1 MQLLALFGDHGVSPK
16 SWRVELGH
24 PSSHNPSTAP
34 SGTPG
39 GACKVAGGLDEGRAG
54 SKGKK
59 FHTLQINGPPDY
71 SSRVA
76 DAATFAGSTQSQH
89 DKSDGLVVELWH
101 RNSPNS
107 PFLPKDAKHEDLVKQ
122 SLLRDKQRLAMFS
135 DKIEMASRGLTMND
149 LSVPQDPS
157 SISVDTSSDT
167 ANLVSPVISGLTLGS
182 GEYFTRMEVGTPGEG
197 TYLVVDT
204 GSDILWMQCNP
215 CSHCYSQHDPIF
227 NPMNSSSF
235 DVVPC
240 YSSSGWCQ
248 ALNVGGCIE
257 DKCLYQVSYG
267 DGSFTIGYLS
277 SETFTMGTTKGGDK
291 VKIKNVPF
299 GCGYDN
305 EGLFVG
311 AAGILGLGKGSLSF
325 PNQLESRYSRR
336 FSYCLTNRESGE
348 KTSSSLI
355 FGDAA
360 IPTGSSKI
368 KYTPQLFNEK
378 IPSFYYV
385 GLTGISVGG
394 SLLEIPSETFQLK
407 TNTGKGGVIVDSGT
421 SITWF
426 NSAGYNIVRDAF
438 RDGTENLPGTTAP
451 FDLFDT
457 CYDLSNFTSVEVP
470 TLTLHFEGGAELDL
484 PAKNYVIP
492 VDEIG
497 RYCLAFASSSSNFSI
512 IGNVQQQNFR
522 VVYDNVEGRIGFE
535 PDQCY

>member
-1 MQLLALFGDHGVSPK
+1 MGNRGVRLCLILLCLILVY
-16 SWRVELGH
+16 V
-24 PSSHNPSTAP
+24 
-34 SGTPG
+34 
-39 GACKVAGGLDEGRAG
+39 EGRAQ
-54 SKGKK
+54 SKAKKK
-59 FHTLQINGPPDY
+59 FQTLHINGPPDY
-71 SSRVA
+71 SSKVA
-76 DAATFAGSTQSQH
+76 EAASFVGSTQSHH

-101 RNSPNS
+101 RNSRNS

-149 LSVPQDPS
+149 LSVPQGS
-157 SISVDTSSDT
+157 ASMKVEASSDS

-182 GEYFTRMEVGTPGEG
+182 GEYFTRMEVGTPAEG

-204 GSDILWMQCNP
+204 GSDILWMQCDP
-215 CSHCYSQHDPIF
+215 CNNCYSQHDPVF
-227 NPMNSSSF
+227 NPANSSSF
-235 DVVPC
+235 AVVPC

-277 SETFTMGTTKGGDK
+277 SETFTMGTAHGGDK

-325 PNQLESRYSRR
+325 PNQLESRYSKR
-336 FSYCLTNRESGE
+336 FSYCLTNRETGD

-360 IPTGSSKI
+360 IPADSSKI
-368 KYTPQLFNEK
+368 KYTAQLYNEK

-407 TNTGKGGVIVDSGT
+407 TNTGKGGVIIDSGT

-438 RDGTENLPGTTAP
+438 RDGTENLPGTTVP

-470 TLTLHFEGGAELDL
+470 TLTMHFEDGAELDL

-535 PDQCY
+535 PDQCN

>member
-1 MQLLALFGDHGVSPK
+1 MGNRGARLCLILLCFIPVLV
-16 SWRVELGH
+16 
-24 PSSHNPSTAP
+24 
-34 SGTPG
+34 
-39 GACKVAGGLDEGRAG
+39 EGRAG